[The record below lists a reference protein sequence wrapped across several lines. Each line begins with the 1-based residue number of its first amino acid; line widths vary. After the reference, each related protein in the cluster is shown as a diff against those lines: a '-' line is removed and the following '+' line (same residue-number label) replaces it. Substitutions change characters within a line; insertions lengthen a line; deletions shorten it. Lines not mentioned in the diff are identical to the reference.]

1 MSSPSKTNN
10 SSNSSRLT
18 AMAQLEKAARKLT
31 LYSRALREQLTRLR
45 EEVIAEKQAVLTSED
60 DVSESTARLQEIEE
74 LMAKLQLDIDTLS
87 VLPSS
92 RDDGNLAARRQ
103 ELEELEEE
111 RQEELEL
118 LAHIRAMLQMH
129 QNAHSKMQR
138 MIATLTKELHRV
150 RQREET
156 VVLAA
161 LRSRMVKGEEDL
173 LREALQTARDQ
184 GFRMKRAADAGDQP
198 AVLKHAAEVLRELRT
213 SLLSPKKYYQLY
225 MQVMDELRHFESYV
239 EEQQQAGASMRVLYE
254 RVQSSGNVLPRL
266 YLLVTVGSV
275 YIKSREAP
283 ARDVLTDLVEM
294 TKGVQYPLRGLFLR
308 HYLSLSVRDKLP
320 DTGSVYE
327 QSGGG
332 TVSDAINFLLQN
344 LRETNQLWI
353 RLQHQKIGTS
363 RPLPVREKERMELRL
378 LVGTSLVRLSQME
391 GVTSSVYAEQVL
403 PRLLDDVVLA
413 CKDAMAQQYLMD
425 CIIQVFPDEFHLQNL
440 NKFLEALEKL
450 QPHVDVTVILTALLE
465 RLTKFREAQGTLLSV
480 DQQEAG
486 ADEQTKFEHEQQE
499 GLKVFQQLMATTSKL
514 LLQSSRYIVGKG
526 EPPSEGDSGETHLA
540 SVLHFFVTFATFTLA
555 WLGKSSKN
563 RNPDTI
569 AALQQVVSGCL
580 TLLRERTAW
589 RVDKDKQKRQLMV
602 SQLESLALTLLRALT
617 IQDLMQVPVLREL
630 LALMPWQGAWKDVA
644 LAWIRVLL
652 ARHERVHTEQQMDFL
667 LQILAP
673 LVRDDPSE
681 LQSPPPATATATE
694 AGKGKEAET
703 FEAEQ
708 QTLAKIVHL
717 VTNDDLDV
725 KFRVF
730 SVARRAFLQS
740 GVFRIRFT
748 LVPLIYQSLTLAR
761 DLAAHSKE
769 KSQTQGQEITAET
782 EPTAS
787 TGHTKTF
794 ATTPREVLQF
804 VHEMVTALASKQD
817 ALSVSCVHLFL
828 QCALVADGCAFEAV
842 AYEFITQAFIVYE
855 DQITLAREQWRA
867 LELMVSSL
875 RATHNLSSANYEVLA
890 TKTTQYAARLFKK
903 NEQALMVL
911 NCAHLFWHPS
921 QQDGKRVRECLQRSL
936 RIADSIK
943 DTTSNQ
949 VPLFLEILE
958 AYLYFFEAQTPEVTQ
973 NYLSGLLALV
983 KDHLENM
990 EHGHMRREGEFRYR
1004 AIVRYMDSLDIS
1016 DVVLSTSPSS
1026 R

>member
-1 MSSPSKTNN
+1 
-10 SSNSSRLT
+10 
-18 AMAQLEKAARKLT
+18 MALGGFVLD
-31 LYSRALREQLTRLR
+31 EQ
-45 EEVIAEKQAVLTSED
+45 
-60 DVSESTARLQEIEE
+60 
-74 LMAKLQLDIDTLS
+74 
-87 VLPSS
+87 
-92 RDDGNLAARRQ
+92 
-103 ELEELEEE
+103 
-111 RQEELEL
+111 
-118 LAHIRAMLQMH
+118 
-129 QNAHSKMQR
+129 
-138 MIATLTKELHRV
+138 
-150 RQREET
+150 
-156 VVLAA
+156 
-161 LRSRMVKGEEDL
+161 GEEDL
-173 LREALQTARDQ
+173 LREALQTVRDQ
-184 GFRMKRAADAGDQP
+184 GFRMQRAADASDQP

-213 SLLSPKKYYQLY
+213 SLLSPKNYYQLY

-344 LRETNQLWI
+344 LRETNQLWV

-363 RPLPVREKERMELRL
+363 RPLAVREKERMELRL

-403 PRLLDDVVLA
+403 PRLLDDIVLA

-440 NKFLEALEKL
+440 KKLLDVLEKL
-450 QPHVDVTVILTALLE
+450 QPHVDVAVILTALLE
-465 RLTKFREAQGTLLSV
+465 RLTKFREAQGTLLDV

-486 ADEQTKFEHEQQE
+486 ADERTKVEHEQQE
-499 GLKVFQQLMATTSKL
+499 RLKVFQQLMATTSKL
-514 LLQSSRYIVGKG
+514 LLQSSRYVVGKG
-526 EPPSEGDSGETHLA
+526 EPPSQGDSGEAHLA
-540 SVLHFFVTFATFTLA
+540 SVLPFFVTFATFTLA
-555 WLGKSSKN
+555 WLGKSSKS
-563 RNPDTI
+563 RNPNTTT
-569 AALQQVVSGCL
+569 ALQQVVSGCL
-580 TLLRERTAW
+580 TFLRERTAW
-589 RVDKDKQKRQLMV
+589 RVDKDKQKRQLVV

-617 IQDLMQVPVLREL
+617 IEDLMQVPALREL
-630 LALMPWQGAWKDVA
+630 LALLPWQGAWKDVA

-673 LVRDDPSE
+673 LVRDDPNE
-681 LQSPPPATATATE
+681 LQSPPPATATE
-694 AGKGKEAET
+694 AGKGKEAEI

-708 QTLAKIVHL
+708 QTLAKVVHL

-725 KFRVF
+725 KFRIF

-748 LVPLIYQSLTLAR
+748 LVPFIYQSLTLAR
-761 DLAAHSKE
+761 DLAAYSKE
-769 KSQTQGQEITAET
+769 KTQTQGQETKAEAEST
-782 EPTAS
+782 VS
-787 TGHTKTF
+787 TGNTKMF

-867 LELMVSSL
+867 LELMVASL
-875 RATHNLSSANYEVLA
+875 RATRNLSSANYEVLA
-890 TKTTQYAARLFKK
+890 TKTTQYAARLLKK

-973 NYLSGLLALV
+973 NYLTGLLALV
-983 KDHLENM
+983 KDHLDNM

-1004 AIVRYMDSLDIS
+1004 AIVRYVDTLDIS
-1016 DVVLSTSPSS
+1016 DVALSTSPSS

>member
-1 MSSPSKTNN
+1 MSTPSKSNN
-10 SSNSSRLT
+10 SNNPRLP
-18 AMAQLEKAARKLT
+18 AMAQLEKVARKLT
-31 LYSRALREQLTRLR
+31 MYSQALREQLARLR
-45 EEVIAEKQAVLTSED
+45 EEMVAEKRAVLTSED
-60 DVSESTARLQEIEE
+60 DVSESSARLQEIEE
-74 LMAKLQLDIDTLS
+74 LMAKLQLEIDALRI
-87 VLPSS
+87 LPAS
-92 RDDGNLAARRQ
+92 RDDGSLAARQQ

-118 LAHIRAMLQMH
+118 LAHIRSMLQLH
-129 QNAHSKMQR
+129 QSTHSKMQR
-138 MIATLTKELHRV
+138 MIAALIKELHRV
-150 RQREET
+150 RQREEA

-161 LRSRMVKGEEDL
+161 LRSRIVKMALGGFVLDEQGEEDL
-173 LREALQTARDQ
+173 LREALQTVRDQ
-184 GFRMKRAADAGDQP
+184 GFRMQRAADAGDQP
-198 AVLKHAAEVLRELRT
+198 VVLKHAAEVLRELRT
-213 SLLSPKKYYQLY
+213 SLLSPKNYYQLY

-353 RLQHQKIGTS
+353 RLQHQKTGGS
-363 RPLPVREKERMELRL
+363 RPLAVREKERMELRL

-391 GVTSSVYAEQVL
+391 GVSRSVYAEQVL

-413 CKDAMAQQYLMD
+413 CKDCMAQQYLMD
-425 CIIQVFPDEFHLQNL
+425 CVIQVFPDEFHLQNL
-440 NKFLEALEKL
+440 ERLLDAMEKL
-450 QPHVDVTVILTALLE
+450 QTNVDVALILTALLE
-465 RLTKFREAQGTLLSV
+465 RLTKYREAQGSV
-480 DQQEAG
+480 TSAGQQEAG
-486 ADEQTKFEHEQQE
+486 VDDHNELKLDQQD
-499 GLKVFQQLMATTSKL
+499 GLKVFQQLMDTTTKL
-514 LLQSSRYIVGKG
+514 LLRSSRYVSGQA
-526 EPPSEGDSGETHLA
+526 PSESGNADAPLT
-540 SVLHFFVTFATFTLA
+540 SVLPFFVTFAAFSLT
-555 WLGKSSKN
+555 WL
-563 RNPDTI
+563 
-569 AALQQVVSGCL
+569 
-580 TLLRERTAW
+580 AW
-589 RVDKDKQKRQLMV
+589 RVDKDKQKRQLVV
-602 SQLESLALTLLRALT
+602 SQLESLALTLLRALP
-617 IQDLMQVPVLREL
+617 IQDLMQVPALREL
-630 LALMPWQGAWKDVA
+630 LELMSWQGAWKDVA

-652 ARHERVHTEQQMDFL
+652 ARHERVHDEKQMDFL
-667 LQILAP
+667 LQVLAP
-673 LVRDDPSE
+673 LVRDDPNE
-681 LQSPPPATATATE
+681 LQSPPPATATE
-694 AGKGKEAET
+694 AGKSKEIEI

-708 QTLAKIVHL
+708 QTLAKVVHL
-717 VTNDDLDV
+717 VSNDDLDV

-748 LVPLIYQSLTLAR
+748 LLPLIYQSLTLAR
-761 DLAAHSKE
+761 DLAAHSQE
-769 KSQTQGQEITAET
+769 KVQTQRQEIKAESETANAT
-782 EPTAS
+782 DN
-787 TGHTKTF
+787 TKTF
-794 ATTPREVLQF
+794 ATTPRQVLQF

-855 DQITLAREQWRA
+855 DQISIAREQWRA
-867 LELMVSSL
+867 LELMVASL
-875 RATHNLSSANYEVLA
+875 RATRNLSSANYEVLA
-890 TKTTQYAARLFKK
+890 TKTTQYAARLLKK

-936 RIADSIK
+936 RIADAMK

-958 AYLYFFEAQTPEVTQ
+958 ATPEVTH
-973 NYLSGLLALV
+973 NYLVGLLALV
-983 KDHLENM
+983 KDHLDNM
-990 EHGHMRREGEFRYR
+990 EHGQMRREGEFRYR
-1004 AIVRYMDSLDIS
+1004 AIVRYMDTLGIS
-1016 DVVLSTSPSS
+1016 DDALSTSSSSSS

>member
-1 MSSPSKTNN
+1 
-10 SSNSSRLT
+10 
-18 AMAQLEKAARKLT
+18 MALGGFVLD
-31 LYSRALREQLTRLR
+31 EQ
-45 EEVIAEKQAVLTSED
+45 
-60 DVSESTARLQEIEE
+60 
-74 LMAKLQLDIDTLS
+74 
-87 VLPSS
+87 
-92 RDDGNLAARRQ
+92 
-103 ELEELEEE
+103 
-111 RQEELEL
+111 
-118 LAHIRAMLQMH
+118 
-129 QNAHSKMQR
+129 
-138 MIATLTKELHRV
+138 
-150 RQREET
+150 
-156 VVLAA
+156 
-161 LRSRMVKGEEDL
+161 GEEDL
-173 LREALQTARDQ
+173 LREALQTVRDQ
-184 GFRMKRAADAGDQP
+184 GFRMQRAADAGDQP

-213 SLLSPKKYYQLY
+213 SLLSPKNYYQLY

-332 TVSDAINFLLQN
+332 AVSDAINFLLQN
-344 LRETNQLWI
+344 LRETNQLWV

-363 RPLPVREKERMELRL
+363 RPLAVREKERMELRL
-378 LVGTSLVRLSQME
+378 LVGTSLVRLSQMD
-391 GVTSSVYAEQVL
+391 GVMSSVYAEQVL
-403 PRLLDDVVLA
+403 PRLLDDVVLS
-413 CKDAMAQQYLMD
+413 CKDSMAQQYLMD

-440 NKFLEALEKL
+440 KKLLDALEKL
-450 QPHVDVTVILTALLE
+450 QPRVDVTVILTALLE
-465 RLTKFREAQGTLLSV
+465 RLTKFREAQGTIINV
-480 DQQEAG
+480 EQQEAG
-486 ADEQTKFEHEQQE
+486 VDERTKLEHEQQE
-499 GLKVFQQLMATTSKL
+499 GVKLFQQLMATTSKM
-514 LLQSSRYIVGKG
+514 LLQSSRYVVGSG
-526 EPPSEGDSGETHLA
+526 EPPSEGGSGEAHLA
-540 SVLHFFVTFATFTLA
+540 SVLPFFVTFATFTLA
-555 WLGKSSKN
+555 WLGKRSKN
-563 RNPDTI
+563 RNPDTT

-580 TLLRERTAW
+580 TFLRERTAW
-589 RVDKDKQKRQLMV
+589 RVDKDKQKRQLV
-602 SQLESLALTLLRALT
+602 ISQLESLALTLLRALS

-652 ARHERVHTEQQMDFL
+652 ARHERVHTEQEMDFL

-673 LVRDDPSE
+673 LVRDDPNE
-681 LQSPPPATATATE
+681 LQSPPPATATE
-694 AGKGKEAET
+694 AGKGKEAEV
-703 FEAEQ
+703 FEVEQ
-708 QTLAKIVHL
+708 QTLAKVVHL

-769 KSQTQGQEITAET
+769 KTQTQGQETKAEA
-782 EPTAS
+782 ESAAS
-787 TGHTKTF
+787 TGNAKTF

-828 QCALVADGCAFEAV
+828 QCALVADSCAFEAV

-867 LELMVSSL
+867 LELMVASL
-875 RATHNLSSANYEVLA
+875 RATRNLSSANYEVLA
-890 TKTTQYAARLFKK
+890 TKTTQYAARLLKK

-936 RIADSIK
+936 RIADAIK

-958 AYLYFFEAQTPEVTQ
+958 AYLYFFEAQTPEVTR
-973 NYLSGLLALV
+973 NYLVGLLALV
-983 KDHLENM
+983 KDHLDNM

-1004 AIVRYMDSLDIS
+1004 AIVRYMDTLDIS
-1016 DVVLSTSPSS
+1016 DVALSTLPSS
-1026 R
+1026 Q

>member
-1 MSSPSKTNN
+1 MV
-10 SSNSSRLT
+10 LGGFV
-18 AMAQLEKAARKLT
+18 LD
-31 LYSRALREQLTRLR
+31 EQ
-45 EEVIAEKQAVLTSED
+45 
-60 DVSESTARLQEIEE
+60 
-74 LMAKLQLDIDTLS
+74 
-87 VLPSS
+87 
-92 RDDGNLAARRQ
+92 
-103 ELEELEEE
+103 
-111 RQEELEL
+111 
-118 LAHIRAMLQMH
+118 
-129 QNAHSKMQR
+129 
-138 MIATLTKELHRV
+138 
-150 RQREET
+150 
-156 VVLAA
+156 
-161 LRSRMVKGEEDL
+161 GEEDL
-173 LREALQTARDQ
+173 LREALQTVRDQ
-184 GFRMKRAADAGDQP
+184 GFRMQRAADANDQP

-213 SLLSPKKYYQLY
+213 SLLSPKSYYQLY

-239 EEQQQAGASMRVLYE
+239 VAQQQAGASMRVLYE

-332 TVSDAINFLLQN
+332 TVSDAVNFLLQN

-353 RLQHQKIGTS
+353 RLQHQKIGGS
-363 RPLPVREKERMELRL
+363 RPLAVREKERMELRL

-391 GVTSSVYAEQVL
+391 GVTRSVYAEQVL

-413 CKDAMAQQYLMD
+413 CKDCMAQQYLMD

-440 NKFLEALEKL
+440 DKLLDALGKL
-450 QPHVDVTVILTALLE
+450 QTNVDVASVLTALLE
-465 RLTKFREAQGTLLSV
+465 RLTKYREAQRSV
-480 DQQEAG
+480 TDAGHQEV
-486 ADEQTKFEHEQQE
+486 E
-499 GLKVFQQLMATTSKL
+499 LMDTTTKL
-514 LLQSSRYIVGKG
+514 LLRSARHTSGQSPNENGNA
-526 EPPSEGDSGETHLA
+526 DAHLH
-540 SVLHFFVTFATFTLA
+540 SVLPFFVTFAAFTLT
-555 WLGKSSKN
+555 WLGSSTKK
-563 RNPDTI
+563 RNSDTTV
-569 AALQQVVSGCL
+569 ALQQVVSGCL
-580 TLLRERTAW
+580 TFLRERTAW
-589 RVDKDKQKRQLMV
+589 RVDKDKQKRQLVV
-602 SQLESLALTLLRALT
+602 SQLESLALTLLRALS
-617 IQDLMQVPVLREL
+617 IQDLMHVPALREL
-630 LALMPWQGAWKDVA
+630 LELMPWQGAWKDVA

-652 ARHERVHTEQQMDFL
+652 ARHERVHDEKQMDFL

-681 LQSPPPATATATE
+681 LQSPPPATTTE
-694 AGKGKEAET
+694 AGKSKETET
-703 FEAEQ
+703 FEVEQ
-708 QTLAKIVHL
+708 QTLAKVVHL
-717 VTNDDLDV
+717 VTNDDLDA

-748 LVPLIYQSLTLAR
+748 LVPLINQSLALAR

-769 KSQTQGQEITAET
+769 KIQTQGQETKAESEIAT
-782 EPTAS
+782 PTDSA
-787 TGHTKTF
+787 KAF
-794 ATTPREVLQF
+794 VTTPRQVLQF

-842 AYEFITQAFIVYE
+842 SYEFITQAFIVYE

-867 LELMVSSL
+867 LELMVASL
-875 RATHNLSSANYEVLA
+875 RATRNLSSANYEVLA
-890 TKTTQYAARLFKK
+890 TKTTQYAARLLKK

-936 RIADSIK
+936 RIADAMK

-958 AYLYFFEAQTPEVTQ
+958 TYLYFFEAQTPEVTH
-973 NYLSGLLALV
+973 NYLAGLLALV
-983 KDHLENM
+983 KDHLDNM
-990 EHGHMRREGEFRYR
+990 EHGQMRREGEFHYR
-1004 AIVRYMDSLDIS
+1004 AIVRYMDTLGVS
-1016 DVVLSTSPSS
+1016 DDALSNSSSSSS

>member
-1 MSSPSKTNN
+1 MV
-10 SSNSSRLT
+10 LGGFVLD
-18 AMAQLEKAARKLT
+18 AQ
-31 LYSRALREQLTRLR
+31 
-45 EEVIAEKQAVLTSED
+45 
-60 DVSESTARLQEIEE
+60 
-74 LMAKLQLDIDTLS
+74 
-87 VLPSS
+87 
-92 RDDGNLAARRQ
+92 
-103 ELEELEEE
+103 
-111 RQEELEL
+111 
-118 LAHIRAMLQMH
+118 
-129 QNAHSKMQR
+129 
-138 MIATLTKELHRV
+138 
-150 RQREET
+150 
-156 VVLAA
+156 
-161 LRSRMVKGEEDL
+161 GEEDL
-173 LREALQTARDQ
+173 LHEALQTVRDQ
-184 GFRMKRAADAGDQP
+184 GFRMQRAADAGDQP

-213 SLLSPKKYYQLY
+213 SLLSPKNYYQLCMTTTLLLCGVIVNVLIFY
-225 MQVMDELRHFESYV
+225 CCCVADMQVMDELRHFESYV

-275 YIKSREAP
+275 YIKSQEAP

-353 RLQHQKIGTS
+353 RLQHQKIGGS
-363 RPLPVREKERMELRL
+363 RPLAVREKERMELRL

-391 GVTSSVYAEQVL
+391 GVTRSVYAEQVL

-413 CKDAMAQQYLMD
+413 CKDCMAQQYLMD
-425 CIIQVFPDEFHLQNL
+425 CIIQVLPDEFHLQNL
-440 NKFLEALEKL
+440 ERMLDAMEKL
-450 QPHVDVTVILTALLE
+450 QTNVDVALILAALLE
-465 RLTKFREAQGTLLSV
+465 RLTKYRETQGSV
-480 DQQEAG
+480 TIAGQQEVEV
-486 ADEQTKFEHEQQE
+486 ADRSNAEQEHQDA
-499 GLKVFQQLMATTSKL
+499 LKVFQQLMDTTTKL
-514 LLQSSRYIVGKG
+514 LLRSSRYVSGQS
-526 EPPSEGDSGETHLA
+526 PSESGNGDVHLTA
-540 SVLHFFVTFATFTLA
+540 VLPYFVTFAAFTLT
-555 WLGKSSKN
+555 WLGSSSKN
-563 RNPDTI
+563 RNSDTTT
-569 AALQQVVSGCL
+569 ALQQVVSGCL
-580 TLLRERTAW
+580 TFLRERTAW
-589 RVDKDKQKRQLMV
+589 RVDKDKQKRQLVV
-602 SQLESLALTLLRALT
+602 SQLESLALTLLRVLS
-617 IQDLMQVPVLREL
+617 IQDLMQIPALREL
-630 LALMPWQGAWKDVA
+630 LELMPWQGAWKDVA

-652 ARHERVHTEQQMDFL
+652 ARHERVHDEKQTDFL

-673 LVRDDPSE
+673 LVRDDPNE
-681 LQSPPPATATATE
+681 LQSPSPATATE
-694 AGKGKEAET
+694 AEKRKETEI

-708 QTLAKIVHL
+708 QTLAKVVHL

-748 LVPLIYQSLTLAR
+748 LVPLIYQSLALAR

-769 KSQTQGQEITAET
+769 KTQAQGQETKPELETAT
-782 EPTAS
+782 PTDNV
-787 TGHTKTF
+787 KIF
-794 ATTPREVLQF
+794 VTTPRQVLQF

-867 LELMVSSL
+867 LELMVASL
-875 RATHNLSSANYEVLA
+875 RATRNLSSANYEVLA
-890 TKTTQYAARLFKK
+890 TKTTQYAARLLKK

-911 NCAHLFWHPS
+911 SCAHLFWHPS

-936 RIADSIK
+936 RIADAMK

-958 AYLYFFEAQTPEVTQ
+958 AYLYFYEVQTPEVTH
-973 NYLSGLLALV
+973 NYLVGLLALV
-983 KDHLENM
+983 KDHLDNM
-990 EHGHMRREGEFRYR
+990 EHGQLRREGEFRYR
-1004 AIVRYMDSLDIS
+1004 AVVRYMDTLGIS
-1016 DVVLSTSPSS
+1016 DDALSTSSSSSS
-1026 R
+1026 RAS

>member
-1 MSSPSKTNN
+1 MGGFV
-10 SSNSSRLT
+10 LD
-18 AMAQLEKAARKLT
+18 
-31 LYSRALREQLTRLR
+31 EQ
-45 EEVIAEKQAVLTSED
+45 
-60 DVSESTARLQEIEE
+60 
-74 LMAKLQLDIDTLS
+74 
-87 VLPSS
+87 
-92 RDDGNLAARRQ
+92 
-103 ELEELEEE
+103 
-111 RQEELEL
+111 
-118 LAHIRAMLQMH
+118 
-129 QNAHSKMQR
+129 
-138 MIATLTKELHRV
+138 
-150 RQREET
+150 
-156 VVLAA
+156 
-161 LRSRMVKGEEDL
+161 GEEDL
-173 LREALQTARDQ
+173 LREALQTVRDQ
-184 GFRMKRAADAGDQP
+184 GFRMQRAADAGDQA

-213 SLLSPKKYYQLY
+213 SLLSPKNYYQLY

-332 TVSDAINFLLQN
+332 SVSDAIDFLLQN
-344 LRETNQLWI
+344 LRETNRLWI
-353 RLQHQKIGTS
+353 RLQHQKIGES
-363 RPLPVREKERMELRL
+363 RPLAVREKERMELRL

-391 GVTSSVYAEQVL
+391 GVTRSVYAEQAL

-413 CKDAMAQQYLMD
+413 CKDSMAQQYLMD

-440 NKFLEALEKL
+440 ERLLDAMEKL
-450 QPHVDVTVILTALLE
+450 QTNVDVALILTALLE
-465 RLTKFREAQGTLLSV
+465 RLTKFREAQGSV
-480 DQQEAG
+480 TNAGQQEAG
-486 ADEQTKFEHEQQE
+486 VDGRTTLEQEQQE
-499 GLKVFQQLMATTSKL
+499 GLWVFQQLMATTSKL
-514 LLQSSRYIVGKG
+514 LLRSSRYVAGSG
-526 EPPSEGDSGETHLA
+526 EPPSEGGGADVHLA
-540 SVLHFFVTFATFTLA
+540 SVLPFFMTFATFTLA
-555 WLGKSSKN
+555 WLGRSTKC
-563 RNPDTI
+563 RNADTT

-580 TLLRERTAW
+580 TFLRERTAW
-589 RVDKDKQKRQLMV
+589 RIDKDKHTRQLVV
-602 SQLESLALTLLRALT
+602 SQLESLALTLLRALP
-617 IQDLMQVPVLREL
+617 IQDLMQVPALREL

-652 ARHERVHTEQQMDFL
+652 GRHERVHDEEQMDFL
-667 LQILAP
+667 LQVLAP
-673 LVRDDPSE
+673 LVRDDPNE
-681 LQSPPPATATATE
+681 LQSPPPATATE
-694 AGKGKEAET
+694 AGKSKEAEI

-708 QTLAKIVHL
+708 QTLAKVVHL

-748 LVPLIYQSLTLAR
+748 LVPLIYQSLALAR
-761 DLAAHSKE
+761 DLAAHSQE
-769 KSQTQGQEITAET
+769 KTQTQGQETKAESETAA
-782 EPTAS
+782 PA
-787 TGHTKTF
+787 GNAKTF
-794 ATTPREVLQF
+794 VTTPREVLQF

-867 LELMVSSL
+867 LELMVASL
-875 RATHNLSSANYEVLA
+875 RATRNLSSANYEVLA
-890 TKTTQYAARLFKK
+890 TKTTQYAARLLKK

-936 RIADSIK
+936 RIADAIK

-958 AYLYFFEAQTPEVTQ
+958 AYLHFFEAQTPEVTR
-973 NYLSGLLALV
+973 NYLVGLLALV
-983 KDHLENM
+983 KDHLDNM
-990 EHGHMRREGEFRYR
+990 EHGQMRREGEFRYR
-1004 AIVRYMDSLDIS
+1004 AVVRYMDVLEIS
-1016 DVVLSTSPSS
+1016 DGALSSPSS

>member
-1 MSSPSKTNN
+1 MV
-10 SSNSSRLT
+10 LGGFVLD
-18 AMAQLEKAARKLT
+18 AQ
-31 LYSRALREQLTRLR
+31 
-45 EEVIAEKQAVLTSED
+45 
-60 DVSESTARLQEIEE
+60 
-74 LMAKLQLDIDTLS
+74 
-87 VLPSS
+87 
-92 RDDGNLAARRQ
+92 
-103 ELEELEEE
+103 
-111 RQEELEL
+111 
-118 LAHIRAMLQMH
+118 
-129 QNAHSKMQR
+129 
-138 MIATLTKELHRV
+138 
-150 RQREET
+150 
-156 VVLAA
+156 
-161 LRSRMVKGEEDL
+161 GEEDL
-173 LREALQTARDQ
+173 LHEALQTVRDQ
-184 GFRMKRAADAGDQP
+184 GFRMQRAADAGDQP

-213 SLLSPKKYYQLY
+213 SLLSPKNYYQLY

-266 YLLVTVGSV
+266 
-275 YIKSREAP
+275 
-283 ARDVLTDLVEM
+283 
-294 TKGVQYPLRGLFLR
+294 
-308 HYLSLSVRDKLP
+308 VRDKLP

-353 RLQHQKIGTS
+353 RLQHQKIGGS
-363 RPLPVREKERMELRL
+363 RPLAVREKERMELRL

-391 GVTSSVYAEQVL
+391 GVTRSVYAEQVL

-413 CKDAMAQQYLMD
+413 CKDCMAQQYLMD

-440 NKFLEALEKL
+440 ERMLDAMEKL
-450 QPHVDVTVILTALLE
+450 QTNVDVALILAALLE
-465 RLTKFREAQGTLLSV
+465 RLTKYRETQGSV
-480 DQQEAG
+480 TIAGQQEVEV
-486 ADEQTKFEHEQQE
+486 ADRSNAEQEHQDA
-499 GLKVFQQLMATTSKL
+499 LKVFQQLMDTTTKL
-514 LLQSSRYIVGKG
+514 LLRSSRYVSGQS
-526 EPPSEGDSGETHLA
+526 PSESGNGDVHLTA
-540 SVLHFFVTFATFTLA
+540 VLPYFVTFAAFTLT
-555 WLGKSSKN
+555 WLGSSSKN
-563 RNPDTI
+563 RNSDTTT
-569 AALQQVVSGCL
+569 ALQQVVSGCL
-580 TLLRERTAW
+580 TFLRERTAW
-589 RVDKDKQKRQLMV
+589 RVDKDKQKRQLVV
-602 SQLESLALTLLRALT
+602 SQLESLALTLLRVLS
-617 IQDLMQVPVLREL
+617 IQDLMQIPALREL
-630 LALMPWQGAWKDVA
+630 LELMPWQGAWKDVA

-652 ARHERVHTEQQMDFL
+652 ARHERVHDEKQMDFL

-673 LVRDDPSE
+673 LVRDDPNE
-681 LQSPPPATATATE
+681 LQSPSPATATE
-694 AGKGKEAET
+694 AEKRKETEI

-708 QTLAKIVHL
+708 QTLAKVVHL

-748 LVPLIYQSLTLAR
+748 LVPLIYQSLALAR

-769 KSQTQGQEITAET
+769 KTQAQGQETKPELETAT
-782 EPTAS
+782 PTDNV
-787 TGHTKTF
+787 KIF
-794 ATTPREVLQF
+794 VTTPRQVLQF

-867 LELMVSSL
+867 LELMVASL
-875 RATHNLSSANYEVLA
+875 RATRNLSSANYEVLA
-890 TKTTQYAARLFKK
+890 TKTTQYAARLLKK

-936 RIADSIK
+936 RIADAMK

-958 AYLYFFEAQTPEVTQ
+958 ATPEVTH
-973 NYLSGLLALV
+973 NYLVGLLALV
-983 KDHLENM
+983 KDHLDNM
-990 EHGHMRREGEFRYR
+990 EHGQLRREGEFRYR
-1004 AIVRYMDSLDIS
+1004 AVVRYMDTLGIS
-1016 DVVLSTSPSS
+1016 DDALSTSSSSSS
-1026 R
+1026 RAS